1 MPIHTLL
8 LNILFLILGFAFL
21 IKGADVFV
29 DGASTIAKIFKVPAL
44 IIGLT
49 IVALGTSLPEL
60 AVSVVASI
68 NKATDLSVGNVVGS
82 NIFNILIVLGTTS
95 LLVPIA
101 IQKSVIK
108 FELPFVLFV
117 SILLLLCGLIGPKEV
132 SWIFGLI
139 FMVLVVV
146 YIFVLVKRTINEN
159 KEQKQEEIKEEHEE
173 KISPIKA
180 IIFLIIG
187 AALIIF
193 GGECVNS
200 TSVVIAEFFGM
211 DEQLIGL
218 TICAIGTSL
227 PELITSLVAAKKGEN
242 DIALGN
248 VIGSNTLN
256 ILFILGISALISPL
270 PISPDMTIDIIVM
283 VLITIELIIMA
294 VLTFKKNGLNK
305 MCGIILILTYVI
317 YMVYIIGR
325 NYGIFQGVN
334 F

>member
-1 MPIHTLL
+1 MPIPTLL
-8 LNILFLILGFAFL
+8 LNILFLILGFVFL

-68 NKATDLSVGNVVGS
+68 NNSTDLSVGNVVGS
-82 NIFNILIVLGTTS
+82 NIFNILMVLGTTS
-95 LLVPIA
+95 VLIPIA
-101 IQKSVIK
+101 IQKEVLR

-117 SILLLLCGLIGPKEV
+117 SIFLLILGFVGNNEVNWLFGIIFLLLLVI
-132 SWIFGLI
+132 
-139 FMVLVVV
+139 
-146 YIFVLVKRTINEN
+146 YIFVLIKRTINEN
-159 KEQKQEEIKEEHEE
+159 KEKVEEIQEEK

-180 IIFLIIG
+180 IIFLILG

-193 GGECVNS
+193 GGECVNT

-211 DEQLIGL
+211 DEQLIAL
-218 TICAIGTSL
+218 TIVAIGTSL

-256 ILFILGISALISPL
+256 ILFILGLSSLITPL
-270 PISPDMTIDIIVM
+270 PITPNMSFDLIFM
-283 VLITIELIIMA
+283 VFVTIELIIMA
-294 VLTFKKNGLNK
+294 IITFKNKGLNK
-305 MCGIILILTYVI
+305 TCGIILISTYVL
-317 YMVYIIGR
+317 YMAYIICR
-325 NYGIFQGVN
+325 NYNILPGF
-334 F
+334 